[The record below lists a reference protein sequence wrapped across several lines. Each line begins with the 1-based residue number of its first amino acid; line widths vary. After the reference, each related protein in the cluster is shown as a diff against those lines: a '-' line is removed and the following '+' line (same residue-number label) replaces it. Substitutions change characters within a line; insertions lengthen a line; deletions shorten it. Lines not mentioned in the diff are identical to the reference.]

1 MPYILNILHMHVC
14 TKPNLY
20 FFLYIFLKP
29 ISKLHSDSVKN
40 PFIGNQLLSYG
51 FVKTLLTSLKLFG
64 LYVNTQYICYR
75 FINQSSKKITMRAI
89 KNLTELEKQVL
100 QCIAD
105 CMYAEW
111 GFSDIGA
118 TDVARE
124 TGIETKVVRGV
135 ISSLVKKKLVQVEDR
150 TDHVGYRAN
159 DPSWEPIIY
168 LDNEAQGLVEHWVE
182 NNEGELEASIIE

>member
-1 MPYILNILHMHVC
+1 
-14 TKPNLY
+14 
-20 FFLYIFLKP
+20 
-29 ISKLHSDSVKN
+29 
-40 PFIGNQLLSYG
+40 
-51 FVKTLLTSLKLFG
+51 
-64 LYVNTQYICYR
+64 
-75 FINQSSKKITMRAI
+75 MRAI

-150 TDHVGYRAN
+150 TDHVGYRA
-159 DPSWEPIIY
+159 
-168 LDNEAQGLVEHWVE
+168 QGLVEHWVE